1 LEVIIVAKAIIFL
14 SGPPKTG
21 KSRLRGEIYEILR
34 IDRSIRWFVL
44 PASPDMEGQ
53 WVNDSWRKGKGEAAE
68 SLARKYKGVLKE
80 SGAFFSPEW
89 VGKMRKQVEGLVKW
103 ADILVIDLG
112 GLPSEQ
118 NRQII
123 EPALASGAYIIPVV
137 LLRDDGDG
145 GWAQFWR
152 NLGYEPII
160 ARYNENLAVTLVN
173 FVA

>member
-1 LEVIIVAKAIIFL
+1 VSIVAKKAIIFL
-14 SGPPKTG
+14 SGLPKAG
-21 KSRLRGEIYEILR
+21 KSRLRGEIYENLR
-34 IDRSIRWFVL
+34 LNLSCKWFVI

-89 VGKMRKQVEGLVKW
+89 VEKMRKQVEGLVKW

-123 EPALASGAYIIPVV
+123 EPALSSGAYIIAVV

-152 NLGYEPII
+152 DLGYEPII
-160 ARYNENLAVTLVN
+160 ARYSENLAVTIIN
-173 FVA
+173 FVT